1 MVLEEQEEAAALQE
15 GAAEEE
21 RLQDPDQRVALGGQ
35 IKEEIRELVL
45 RRVEGIQTPHL
56 LTVASVVPVQAVS
69 DSSPNIA
76 KSIAH
81 RSTFSRFE
89 NGKLWFSVDALV
101 WTLQLRFS

>member
-1 MVLEEQEEAAALQE
+1 MVHEEEEEAAALQE

-56 LTVASVVPVQAVS
+56 LTVASVVPVQAIREREVMVLS
-69 DSSPNIA
+69 RRSRLDPPATVLVTPSASHQDS
-76 KSIAH
+76 
-81 RSTFSRFE
+81 RSLGERSE
-89 NGKLWFSVDALV
+89 ED
-101 WTLQLRFS
+101 